1 MGMKINN
8 TNNNINNIIHIP
20 YQQHAPQQ
28 HQHEPL
34 QSTNTNTTSTTN
46 THNTHNTYEQQ
57 CRRGSLRALQ
67 ESIIVY
73 QRAHLKQH
81 PYGIDSYGLIDL
93 YA

>member
-8 TNNNINNIIHIP
+8 TNNNNNNIIHIP

-34 QSTNTNTTSTTN
+34 QSTN

>member
-8 TNNNINNIIHIP
+8 TNNNIHIP

-28 HQHEPL
+28 HQHEPP
-34 QSTNTNTTSTTN
+34 QSTNTNTTNTNTTSTT
-46 THNTHNTYEQQ
+46 NTYEQQ